1 MGRSNVAFRN
11 GAVGIMSMVRLMIVI
26 VGDYFG
32 IVVGGFTAKFD
43 MGLCW
48 LHLNRNRNY
57 LVTITRIN
65 GVNRLY
71 LDLSIISFSLIFQL

>member
-57 LVTITRIN
+57 LI
-65 GVNRLY
+65 
-71 LDLSIISFSLIFQL
+71 SIIPSFTLSSHRFSLYCSYLEFNA